1 MNNIFSGWSLIN
13 HIISDDEET
22 TQSYHDEDSQSK
34 NESEKS
40 KLKIIGLLLGLLYGK
55 PLKNADLGKETIW
68 QDSDGT
74 PVLSIEIK
82 RKNK

>member
-1 MNNIFSGWSLIN
+1 MNNIFAGWSLIN

-40 KLKIIGLLLGLLYGK
+40 KLKIIGLDGK
-55 PLKNADLGKETIW
+55 PLKNADLDKGTIW